1 MKQTILTRES
11 STVEIRRYFTAVLKL
26 SKSDQEFPVNL
37 DEVYPLVYNK
47 RSDAV
52 DVLQK
57 TFMQDIDYQ
66 VLRQNPQNPKGGRP
80 KIEYRLSVPAWN
92 FLSPGKYA
100 RCSRYTGKS
109 FIRLPLKTHRLHWK
123 GKRSKN

>member
-11 STVEIRRYFTAVLKL
+11 STVKIRRYFMAVLKL

-57 TFMQDIDYQ
+57 KILTINFCGKIRKTQKEEGQRSSIDY
-66 VLRQNPQNPKGGRP
+66 PC
-80 KIEYRLSVPAWN
+80 PAWN

-109 FIRLPLKTHRLHWK
+109 FIRLSLKTHRLHWK
-123 GKRSKN
+123 GKKFKN

>member
-11 STVEIRRYFTAVLKL
+11 STVEIRRYFMAVLKL

-66 VLRQNPQNPKGGRP
+66 VLRQIRKTQKEEGQRSSIDYPC
-80 KIEYRLSVPAWN
+80 PAWN

-109 FIRLPLKTHRLHWK
+109 FIRL
-123 GKRSKN
+123 

>member
-1 MKQTILTRES
+1 MKQTILTKES
-11 STVEIRRYFTAVLKL
+11 STVEIKRYFMAVLKL

-66 VLRQNPQNPKGGRP
+66 VLRQNPQNPKG
-80 KIEYRLSVPAWN
+80 
-92 FLSPGKYA
+92 
-100 RCSRYTGKS
+100 
-109 FIRLPLKTHRLHWK
+109 
-123 GKRSKN
+123 